1 MNKKS
6 VILFLIACLIAIC
19 VSAEYL
25 VLKDG
30 KKLKIDGTYKIES
43 QLVIFKVP
51 GSDLDISLP
60 LEKVDLEKT
69 KALNAVKE
77 AGKDDKKV
85 KVYTNKD
92 IKGEDRLIST
102 TEETGAGADSAT
114 SEQAPDVQ
122 TLPSY
127 SVEELS
133 TKENDWWTDEI
144 GRVQLMLQEAYKQN
158 RKAINEYNDL
168 VMDFNSKKDSER
180 NVLKSRMD
188 AKSEAIK
195 QSKLLVKSWYNA
207 IQQLYDVGQEIGKE
221 AWMLKPLADTLEAN
235 KEAVE

>member
-1 MNKKS
+1 MNKKGIIAFLI
-6 VILFLIACLIAIC
+6 VFLIALC

-30 KKLKIDGTYKIES
+30 KKLKIDGTYKIEN

-69 KALNAVKE
+69 KALNTVRE

-102 TEETGAGADSAT
+102 TEGTGEGGDST
-114 SEQAPDVQ
+114 TGEQIPDVQ
-122 TLPSY
+122 ALPSY
-127 SVEELS
+127 SVDELNA
-133 TKENDWWTDEI
+133 KENDWWAEEI
-144 GRVQLMLQEAYKQN
+144 GRVQQMLQEAYKQN
-158 RKAINEYNDL
+158 RKAISEYNDL
-168 VMDFNSKKDSER
+168 VMDFNSKRDAER
-180 NVLKSRMD
+180 VVMKPRMD

-195 QSKLLVKSWYNA
+195 QSKHLVKSWYNA
-207 IQQLYDVGQEIGKE
+207 IQQLYDAGQEIGKE
-221 AWMLKPLADTLEAN
+221 AWLLKPLADTLEAN
-235 KEAVE
+235 KEAIE